1 LFSHFVREPDCWGT
15 DYASTLYRLFQF
27 VGVGEGLCSFN
38 RAKLVGHCDVVG
50 IGVAAFGDRAQI
62 HKGPV
67 RTRQSAGA
75 VSLFSRAG
83 ALSES
88 LGVEAL
94 EKKFRHKT
102 RRLVREARALGLI
115 IEDQDDALLLLMG
128 DTDVVIEARYI
139 KTGMKTLPAL
149 EAFERTSK
157 NIRNRVANSSESAV
171 CRFAFEGARRA
182 RKP

>member
-1 LFSHFVREPDCWGT
+1 
-15 DYASTLYRLFQF
+15 
-27 VGVGEGLCSFN
+27 
-38 RAKLVGHCDVVG
+38 
-50 IGVAAFGDRAQI
+50 
-62 HKGPV
+62 V